1 MTARAVFIA
10 SRCQGD
16 RMTAPL
22 HQFGRSGFLAGNA
35 HYLRPIPALVNV
47 STAGRCEV
55 PDIAHIA
62 DVKPFYRPRGVI
74 RHFWIPYC
82 TCGWESAF
90 KWIEVEDARA
100 QASVHV
106 AVVSL

>member
-1 MTARAVFIA
+1 MN
-10 SRCQGD
+10 
-16 RMTAPL
+16 APL
-22 HQFGRSGFLAGNA
+22 HQFAPCGFLVGNA
-35 HYLRPIPALVNV
+35 HYLRPIRAPVSALRV
-47 STAGRCEV
+47 GRCAV

-62 DVKPFYRPRGVI
+62 DLKPVAGRYGI
-74 RHFWIPYC
+74 RTYWVPFC

-90 KWIEVEDARA
+90 KWIEADDARA